1 MARDSFPLVDVCG
14 VGLNATDTIIQLPH
28 FPALDTKVAVAASR
42 VCAGGQVASAVQAC
56 AAWGLTARYAG
67 KIGDDESGELQRSEL
82 RRAGVE
88 AHWVIAHGC
97 ESPRSWI
104 LLDQSGE
111 RTVLWKRDPKLE
123 LQPEELQR
131 EWITRSRALLV
142 DGHDIAAA
150 AVAARW
156 AREAKI
162 PVVADVDNLYPGVE
176 ALLQHVDY
184 LVCSR
189 EFPQRL
195 IGEQDLLS
203 ALPKI
208 AARFSCKLVGAT
220 LGAEGVIAW
229 TGKALHYAPAYRVKV
244 FDTTGAGDIF
254 HAAIIYSLLQNWSTG
269 KMLDFSCA
277 AAALNCTALGARGG
291 IRPLKEIE
299 ELMEGAT
306 RHESLFADRQF
317 LLPDA
322 GANTPTARI
331 SPRRA
336 NRKSAPEQTE
346 LALTSASPREPKV
359 KLEAVSQPT
368 VQKKRR
374 DRGRE

>member
-14 VGLNATDTIIQLPH
+14 VGLNATDTLLQLPL
-28 FPALDTKVAVAASR
+28 FPALNTKVAVAASR
-42 VCAGGQVASAVQAC
+42 VCAGGQVASAMQAC

-88 AHWVIAHGC
+88 AHWVLAHGC

-123 LQPEELQR
+123 LQPNEIQR
-131 EWITRSRALLV
+131 EWVTQSRVLLV
-142 DGHDIAAA
+142 DGHDTAAA
-150 AVAARW
+150 ALAARW
-156 AREAKI
+156 AHEAKI
-162 PVVADVDNLYPGVE
+162 PVVADVDNHYPGVE

-195 IGEQDLLS
+195 TGEVDLLA

-208 AARFSCKLVGAT
+208 AERFGCNLVGAT
-220 LGAEGVIAW
+220 LGAEGVIARA
-229 TGKALHYAPAYRVKV
+229 GKAFHYAPAYRVKV
-244 FDTTGAGDIF
+244 ADTTGAGDIF
-254 HAAIIYSLLQNWSTG
+254 HAAMVYSLLQNWTVA

-299 ELMEGAT
+299 DLMENGT

-317 LLPDA
+317 SSREAAAKVPSA
-322 GANTPTARI
+322 KNTPH
-331 SPRRA
+331 RA
-336 NRKSAPEQTE
+336 IRKPAPQQTE
-346 LALTSASPREPKV
+346 LALTSASPHAPKV
-359 KLEAVSQPT
+359 KLESVSQPSA
-368 VQKKRR
+368 QKQRR